1 MIRPAGIVVASGLVL
16 AVLAVGACTQDA
28 ERPSLDGIL
37 GNPEPIQL
45 GGDNAARSSLSGGC
59 EDFGSLTGDALGV
72 KITTSFQSTSYV
84 PTSRPQPTK
93 LTVIATGAAGAAL
106 GKSVPLGAGE
116 NKSFATCA
124 QCIVVA
130 IGCGADCSRAA
141 MFFPRSGTAT
151 ITSLAQ
157 DDGSS
162 AFTGRFENVEL
173 EQVTVD
179 LKTQA
184 TTTVAGGACI
194 RIPLLSF
201 RGTPSAAPPPAGDAG
216 ASSSSG
222 TSGGSSSGGSSSGGS
237 SSGGSSSGTGSSS
250 GHQSDPESKAGLL
263 L

>member
-124 QCIVVA
+124 QCVVVA

-162 AFTGRFENVEL
+162 VFAGRFENVEL
-173 EQVTVD
+173 EQVTID
-179 LKTQA
+179 TKTQA
-184 TTTVAGGACI
+184 TTPVAGGACI
-194 RIPLLSF
+194 RIPLMSF
-201 RGTPSAAPPPAGDAG
+201 RGTPSATPPAGDGGAG
-216 ASSSSG
+216 GTSSSSG
-222 TSGGSSSGGSSSGGS
+222 TTTSSSGGSSSGA
-237 SSGGSSSGTGSSS
+237 SSSGTGSSTGGLS
-250 GHQSDPESKAGLL
+250 NPETKTDALL
-263 L
+263 